1 MAYRT
6 LIILFPLLFMVVSCG
21 GAAGTPFQAVD
32 EVVAIDLA
40 TSTPTEAAPVAEPPT
55 STPTAIVTASP
66 TAIPGVESEPT
77 EETPL
82 DIPTSAPGQEP
93 TVSPPSPTPLE
104 EPTATPSLP
113 PTPRVSGV
121 AGFGNNLATTDKFL
135 LNLSGVPAPPAGQT
149 YQGWLMADD
158 GTATSVGVFN
168 VGSDGSVVLEWNSP
182 NSENLLSHY
191 AGFQV
196 TLEPAGGSASPT
208 GQVILTGGFDGQ
220 TLTNARRLFV
230 KNESEPVTPLNT
242 AFALGLM
249 AQTDIAL
256 QHVQNAVN
264 AAAIGA
270 LPETRTHLE
279 HVVNI
284 LEGAVGPRFGDHD
297 GNGNA
302 ENPGDGFGVIGYAGQ
317 MATLF
322 NHQPAV
328 VEAATGV
335 TTQVS
340 AIQDK
345 ALQVLTLDDMGT
357 VTAQLAELQALA
369 NQLKADPVTQLY
381 QAGQT
386 AASFKVTPLE

>member
-6 LIILFPLLFMVVSCG
+6 LIILLPLLLMLVSCG
-21 GAAGTPFQAVD
+21 GAAGAPSPAAD
-32 EVVAIDLA
+32 EAVAIDLA

-55 STPTAIVTASP
+55 STPTAAVVPSP
-66 TAIPGVESEPT
+66 TATPEVEPEPT

-82 DIPTSAPGQEP
+82 DTPTSVPDEEP
-93 TVSPPSPTPLE
+93 TEESPSSPTSVE
-104 EPTATPSLP
+104 EPTATPP
-113 PTPRVSGV
+113 PAPRVSGT
-121 AGFGNNLATTDKFL
+121 AGFGNNLATADKFL
-135 LNLSGVPAPPAGQT
+135 LNLTGVSAPPAGQA

-158 GTATSVGVFN
+158 GTVTSVGVFN
-168 VGSDGSVVLEWNSP
+168 VGPDGSVVLEWNSP
-182 NSENLLSHY
+182 NSENILSRY
-191 AGFQV
+191 SGFRV
-196 TLEPAGGSASPT
+196 TLEPTGGSASPT
-208 GQVILTGGFDGQ
+208 GQVTLAGGLDGQ

-230 KNESEPVTPLNT
+230 KNESEPATPLNT

-279 HVVNI
+279 HIVNI
-284 LEGAVGPRFGDHD
+284 LEGATGPRFGDHD

-317 MATLF
+317 MAVLF
-322 NHQPAV
+322 NNQPAV
-328 VEAATGV
+328 VEAATRV
-335 TTQVS
+335 KTQVS
-340 AIQDK
+340 VVQDK
-345 ALQVLTLDDMGT
+345 ALQILPIDDMGT

-369 NQLKADPVTQLY
+369 NQLKGGPITQLY
-381 QAGQT
+381 QAGQE
-386 AASFKVTPLE
+386 AASFRVASLE